1 MHKQNT
7 IVFRNNF
14 NYCLLMR
21 QPILGHA
28 IFLKEATMNP
38 SQFDVCDSAHD
49 AEVEAQLCAYNSAF
63 DELGLRFRWDASTL
77 ALLATID
84 GEEAQIAAY
93 IEAHH
98 PHLLKAYGAGF
109 LSRAILEK
117 KTARYPARLP
127 RRIESAAHL
136 SEVAHQSLISRQ
148 RVRVSYEV
156 ELPALAGV

>member
-1 MHKQNT
+1 MC
-7 IVFRNNF
+7 R
-14 NYCLLMR
+14 
-21 QPILGHA
+21 PILGHA
-28 IFLKEATMNP
+28 ILLKELTMNP
-38 SQFDVCDSAHD
+38 SQFDVCDSADD

-77 ALLATID
+77 ALLARID

-98 PHLLKAYGAGF
+98 PHLLKAYSAGF

-117 KTARYPARLP
+117 KNARYPARVP
-127 RRIESAAHL
+127 MRVESAPPLNHV
-136 SEVAHQSLISRQ
+136 ERQPQMNSR
-148 RVRVSYEV
+148 RERVSYEV

>member
-1 MHKQNT
+1 
-7 IVFRNNF
+7 
-14 NYCLLMR
+14 MR
-21 QPILGHA
+21 RPILGHA
-28 IFLKEATMNP
+28 TFLKETTMSP
-38 SQFDVCDSAHD
+38 YQLDVCDSAHD

-77 ALLATID
+77 ALVARID

-98 PHLLKAYGAGF
+98 PHLLKAYSAGF

-117 KTARYPARLP
+117 KNARYSARVSMHV
-127 RRIESAAHL
+127 ESAPRLNHV
-136 SEVAHQSLISRQ
+136 ERQPQISSGRE
-148 RVRVSYEV
+148 RVSYDV